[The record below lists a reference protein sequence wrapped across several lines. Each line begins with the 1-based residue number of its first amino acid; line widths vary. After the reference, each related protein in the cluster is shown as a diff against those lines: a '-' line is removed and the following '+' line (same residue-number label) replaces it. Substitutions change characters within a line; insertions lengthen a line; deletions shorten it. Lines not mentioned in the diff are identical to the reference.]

1 MTIETP
7 VPIDVIVGLTLREFN
22 EAEKGSQRIVLL
34 TACGRAFSMLHHD
47 LCSEEVSL
55 DDIEGDISD
64 IVGSPITMAEKT
76 TSPDTPSNAQD
87 RLTQLSQTW
96 TFYRIGTV
104 KGMVVLRWFGESNG
118 YYSEEVDF
126 VELTEG

>member
-1 MTIETP
+1 MPKETP
-7 VPIDVIVGLTLREFN
+7 IAFDQLIGITLSEVLQ
-22 EAEKGSQRIVLL
+22 AEKGSSMITLL
-34 TACGRAFSMLHHD
+34 AACGRLFRMHHYD

-55 DDIEGDISD
+55 DDVEGDISD
-64 IVGSPITMAEKT
+64 IVGSPITLAEKS
-76 TSPDTPSNAQD
+76 TSPDTPDDVQD

-126 VELTEG
+126 VELIEG

>member
-1 MTIETP
+1 MPKETP
-7 VPIDVIVGLTLREFN
+7 IAFDQLIGITLSEVLQ
-22 EAEKGSQRIVLL
+22 AEKGSSMIMLL
-34 TACGRAFSMLHHD
+34 AACGRSFSMHHYD

-64 IVGSPITMAEKT
+64 VVGSPITTAEKT
-76 TSPDTPSNAQD
+76 TSPGTPSNAQD

>member
-1 MTIETP
+1 MPKES
-7 VPIDVIVGLTLREFN
+7 PIAFDQLIGLTLSEVLQ
-22 EAEKGSQRIVLL
+22 AEKGSSMIMLIS
-34 TACGRAFSMLHHD
+34 ACGRAFRMYHYD

-55 DDIEGDISD
+55 DDVDGDISD
-64 IVGSPITMAEKT
+64 IVGSPITLAEKT
-76 TSPDTPSNAQD
+76 ISPDTPDDAQD

-126 VELTEG
+126 VELTEA